1 MSIKASSKKRILFFL
16 IPFIIA
22 TLIMMPRLLSAQ
34 FGIFDDIQMVK
45 QSRAFLEGDFSM
57 SNERQGGRFRPAYWL
72 YYALIYLIVGYNPFW
87 FFIGHLIIL
96 FILLYELRLILE
108 DAGFSDPQILTSS
121 IIFLFTMPIIEN
133 FYTLS
138 KGEPFQLVFILAGV
152 LILSKR
158 KYQHKY
164 DLKRMLLS
172 ALCILIAILFKEN
185 AMVTVPIFFLWA
197 VNNYFSPEPDS
208 KKGLITS
215 ISLSSAAILAVV
227 TYFLLRRAWG
237 ATALLGGTY
246 TGRYLFDIPTLIQ
259 KFLRWATQFA
269 FHFHYLLPIILMII
283 FLFFSKNTLNKKEK
297 RLVFQWGIWCLVWYG
312 FLIPWQFAE
321 VYFLLSFGFGVS
333 IIIGIIIP
341 PILRSIMS
349 EQKYKRFSVAILL
362 FITIILF
369 ILTIPNYITHAK
381 TQLTFDKVNQ
391 EMLNFISEYPS
402 ADSTIFVNI
411 ETSNE
416 YSEILE
422 VFLKEINQFEDVT
435 YDNIDPELMEEINN
449 RKGAIILMPFIKNQP
464 NLTVRAGVE
473 EFYQQ
478 QWNERFLEKTGSN
491 RESVTRFEQ
500 SFQLSNVNLP
510 VLLCPLLGQR
520 GFCKNP
526 DPFIDTRL
534 FTYGWEIFEI
544 R

>member
-1 MSIKASSKKRILFFL
+1 
-16 IPFIIA
+16 
-22 TLIMMPRLLSAQ
+22 
-34 FGIFDDIQMVK
+34 
-45 QSRAFLEGDFSM
+45 
-57 SNERQGGRFRPAYWL
+57 
-72 YYALIYLIVGYNPFW
+72 
-87 FFIGHLIIL
+87 
-96 FILLYELRLILE
+96 
-108 DAGFSDPQILTSS
+108 
-121 IIFLFTMPIIEN
+121 MPIIEN

-158 KYQHKY
+158 KYQNNF
-164 DLKRMLLS
+164 DWKRILLS
-172 ALCILIAILFKEN
+172 AFCILIAILFKEN
-185 AMVTVPIFFLWA
+185 AMVTLPIFFLWA
-197 VNNYFSPEPDS
+197 VNNYFSPDPDS
-208 KKGLITS
+208 NKGLIS
-215 ISLSSAAILAVV
+215 SLSLIAAAILAIIA
-227 TYFLLRRAWG
+227 YFLLRRVWG

-246 TGRYLFDIPTLIQ
+246 TKRYLVDFTSLLQ
-259 KFLRWATQFA
+259 KLLRWATQFA

-510 VLLCPLLGQR
+510 VLLCPILGQR
-520 GFCKNP
+520 GFCQHP
-526 DPFIDTRL
+526 DPVIDTRV
-534 FTYGWEIFEI
+534 FVYGWEIFEI
-544 R
+544 K

>member
-1 MSIKASSKKRILFFL
+1 
-16 IPFIIA
+16 
-22 TLIMMPRLLSAQ
+22 MMPRLLSAQ

-152 LILSKR
+152 LISTKR

-215 ISLSSAAILAVV
+215 ISLSSAAILAVI

-321 VYFLLSFGFGVS
+321 VYFFTFFWIWCVNHNWDHNSPNTSFNHVRTKIQTILGS
-333 IIIGIIIP
+333 NIIIHYHHSFYSYDTK
-341 PILRSIMS
+341 LHHTRENSID
-349 EQKYKRFSVAILL
+349 I
-362 FITIILF
+362 
-369 ILTIPNYITHAK
+369 
-381 TQLTFDKVNQ
+381 
-391 EMLNFISEYPS
+391 
-402 ADSTIFVNI
+402 
-411 ETSNE
+411 
-416 YSEILE
+416 
-422 VFLKEINQFEDVT
+422 
-435 YDNIDPELMEEINN
+435 
-449 RKGAIILMPFIKNQP
+449 
-464 NLTVRAGVE
+464 
-473 EFYQQ
+473 
-478 QWNERFLEKTGSN
+478 
-491 RESVTRFEQ
+491 
-500 SFQLSNVNLP
+500 
-510 VLLCPLLGQR
+510 
-520 GFCKNP
+520 
-526 DPFIDTRL
+526 
-534 FTYGWEIFEI
+534 
-544 R
+544 